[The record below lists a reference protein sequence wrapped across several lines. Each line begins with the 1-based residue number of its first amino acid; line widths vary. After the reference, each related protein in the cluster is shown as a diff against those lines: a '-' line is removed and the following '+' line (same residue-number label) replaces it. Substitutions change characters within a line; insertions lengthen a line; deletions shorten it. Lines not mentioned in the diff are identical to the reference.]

1 MQYFPPQMRGFTDI
15 NTPPTHAIFGALT
28 SKKTQYHCPSSHI
41 NVRSAST
48 PTMNKAPSLS
58 QFLQQLDDMYGEG
71 AYTCFEAAFLQK
83 DIVVHIKDLSDVE
96 FEKLGITKIGWRH
109 TLKQAASHFQ

>member
-1 MQYFPPQMRGFTDI
+1 MPFLVHR
-15 NTPPTHAIFGALT
+15 LR
-28 SKKTQYHCPSSHI
+28 KKPSNHCPSLHI

-71 AYTCFEAAFLQK
+71 AYTRFEAAFLQE
-83 DIVVHIKDLSDVE
+83 DIAVVHIKDLSDVE